1 MKPAPSA
8 QALHFK
14 GRQLWGAMMQIRWE
28 PMFRTLGLLAL
39 CLGLSVAGAAV
50 STEDPWSNAAH
61 DDAGTFHSKLK
72 DINVANVQSLGLA
85 WDYRLGTHR
94 GLEATPIVVDGVL
107 YTSGNFGR
115 VYALDAASGKERWQY
130 DPDIDGQAARY
141 ACCDAVNRGVA
152 FWKGRIYVASLDGY
166 LHAINAANG
175 KRIWKSDAIPARSP
189 KAPYTLTG
197 APVIAGDTVLI
208 GTGGGDFHGVR
219 GYVEAFDLQTGALRW
234 RFYTVPRDPK
244 LGAQDQAH
252 LVDAVKTWDP
262 RHRWETGGGGA
273 VWDGISY
280 DPQLKLIFI
289 GTGNASP
296 YDLTEDGRTGGDSL
310 YSDCILALNA
320 DTGKLVWHFQ
330 VVPGDKWDLDSTQKL
345 VLADI
350 DVDRQPRRVLMQASK
365 NGYFYV
371 LDRVTGEFISAKPFA
386 FANWTLGLDAKS
398 GRPALNPAAD
408 YSKSPKLIFPWEG
421 GAHSW
426 QAMSY
431 DAQSGLVFIPVIE
444 AGDIQIETAHLPVG
458 LTEGQFT
465 SPIMSIED
473 YDPQALASLYGPLP
487 SLASITRGL
496 PNASNRGVLRAW
508 DALHQRLAWEVATPR
523 YWNGGVL
530 STDGGLVIQ
539 GDLTGRINVYAAAS
553 GKLLKSV
560 NVGSSIMATP
570 MTYRVRGV
578 QYIAVMAGY
587 GGGELG
593 VPLPEQSAAYRYGN
607 EGRIIAL
614 KLDAPAPTL
623 PEKVS
628 LQPFPTPPADPGEPS
643 HIAQGEI
650 LYGRFCARC
659 HVLGR
664 GILPDLRRLT
674 PEKHQ
679 LFNDIVLK
687 GILQPLGMGRF
698 DDVLSTEEAR
708 AIHDYLIHEAW
719 KAQSGH
725 GNP

>member
-1 MKPAPSA
+1 MP
-8 QALHFK
+8 
-14 GRQLWGAMMQIRWE
+14 IRWKSLLFANL
-28 PMFRTLGLLAL
+28 MMLAL
-39 CLGLSVAGAAV
+39 CAGLSDAGAEPAP
-50 STEDPWSNAAH
+50 EDQWTRAGH
-61 DDAGTFHSKLK
+61 DEAGTYHSALK
-72 DINVANVQSLGLA
+72 DMNAGNIKTLGFA

-115 VYALDAASGKERWQY
+115 VYALDAASGAERWQY
-130 DPDIDGQAARY
+130 DPEIDGQAGRY

-152 FWKGRIYVASLDGY
+152 YWNGRIYVASLDGF
-166 LHAINAANG
+166 LHAIDAASG
-175 KRIWKSDAIPARSP
+175 KRVWKSDAIPARSP

-197 APVIAGDTVLI
+197 TPVIAGNSVLI

-219 GYVEAFDLQTGALRW
+219 GYVEAFDLESGALRW
-234 RFYTVPRDPK
+234 RFYTVPKDPK
-244 LGAQDQAH
+244 LGVQDQPH
-252 LVDAVKTWDP
+252 LVEAVKTWDP

-280 DPQLKLIFI
+280 DAALNFVYI

-296 YDLTEDGRTGGDSL
+296 YDLTEDGRSGGDGL
-310 YSDCILALNA
+310 YSDCILALHA
-320 DTGKLVWHFQ
+320 DTGQLAWHFQ

-350 DVDRQPRRVLMQASK
+350 DVDNKPRKVLMQASK
-365 NGYFYV
+365 NGYFYL

-398 GRPALNPAAD
+398 GRPLLNPAAD
-408 YSKSPKLIFPWEG
+408 YSMSPKLIFPWEG

-431 DAQSGLVFIPVIE
+431 DAHNGLVYIPVIE
-444 AGDIQIETAHLPVG
+444 AGDIQIETAHLKVG

-465 SPIMSIED
+465 SPIMSVED
-473 YDPQALASLYGPLP
+473 YDPKALAPLFGALP
-487 SLASITRGL
+487 SLKSLTRGL
-496 PNASNRGVLRAW
+496 PDASNRGVLRAW
-508 DALHQRLAWEVATPR
+508 DARHQRLAWEVATPR

-539 GDLTGRINVYAAAS
+539 GDLTGRINVYAAAT
-553 GKLLKSV
+553 GKLLTSV

-570 MTYRVRGV
+570 MTYRVHGV
-578 QYIAVMAGY
+578 QFIAVMAGY

-593 VPLPEQSAAYRYGN
+593 VPLPPQSAAYRYGN
-607 EGRIIAL
+607 EGRIIVL
-614 KLDAPAPTL
+614 KLGGTPPVL
-623 PEKVS
+623 PEEVS
-628 LQPFPTPPADPGEPS
+628 LQPFPKPPAEDGDPA
-643 HIAQGEI
+643 HISQGEI

-664 GILPDLRRLT
+664 GVLPDLRRLT
-674 PEKHQ
+674 PQKHQ
-679 LFNDIVLK
+679 LFNDIVLQ

-698 DDVLSTEEAR
+698 DDVLSADEAK
-708 AIHDYLIHEAW
+708 AIHAYVIHEAW
-719 KAQSGH
+719 KAQAEPGK
-725 GNP
+725 P

>member
-1 MKPAPSA
+1 M
-8 QALHFK
+8 
-14 GRQLWGAMMQIRWE
+14 IRWK
-28 PMFRTLGLLAL
+28 PWSFSSLAML
-39 CLGLSVAGAAV
+39 AICGAPPRAGAEAAPA
-50 STEDPWSNAAH
+50 DQWSNAAH
-61 DDAGTFHSKLK
+61 DDAGTFHSALK
-72 DINVANVQSLGLA
+72 DINAANVNSLGFA

-94 GLEATPIVVDGVL
+94 GLEATPIVVDGIL
-107 YTSGNFGR
+107 YSSGNFGR
-115 VYALDAASGKERWQY
+115 VYALDAASGKERWRY
-130 DPDIDGQAARY
+130 DPDIDGQAGRY

-152 FWKGRIYVASLDGY
+152 YAQGRIYVASLDGY
-166 LHAINAANG
+166 LHAIDAASG
-175 KRIWKSDAIPARSP
+175 KRLWKSDAIPARSP

-197 APVIAGDTVLI
+197 TPVIAGNSVLV

-219 GYVEAFDLQTGALRW
+219 GYVESFDLETGALRW
-234 RFYTVPRDPK
+234 RFYTVPRNPK
-244 LGAQDQAH
+244 LGAQDQPH
-252 LVDAVKTWDP
+252 LVDALKTWDP

-280 DPQLKLIFI
+280 DAQLKLIYI

-350 DVDRQPRRVLMQASK
+350 DVDNNPRHVLMQASK
-365 NGYFYV
+365 NGYFYL
-371 LDRVTGEFISAKPFA
+371 LDRATGEFISAKPFA
-386 FANWTLGLDAKS
+386 FANWTLGLDAKT
-398 GRPALNPAAD
+398 GRPVLNPAAD

-431 DAQSGLVFIPVIE
+431 DAHSGLVYIPVIE
-444 AGDIQIETAHLPVG
+444 AGDIQIETANLPVG

-473 YDPQALASLYGPLP
+473 YDPKALAPLYGPLP
-487 SLASITRGL
+487 SLESLTRGL
-496 PNASNRGVLRAW
+496 PDASNRGALRAW
-508 DALHQRLAWEVATPR
+508 DARHQRLAWEVATPR

-530 STDGGLVIQ
+530 STDGGLVVQ
-539 GDLTGRINVYAAAS
+539 GDLTGHINVYAAAT
-553 GKLLKSV
+553 GKLLKSL

-570 MTYRVRGV
+570 MTYRAKGV

-607 EGRIIAL
+607 EGRIVAL
-614 KLDAPAPTL
+614 KLGGSTPVLPA
-623 PEKVS
+623 EVS
-628 LQPFPTPPADPGEPS
+628 LQPFPKPPADEADP
-643 HIAQGEI
+643 AQISRGEI

-664 GILPDLRRLT
+664 GVLPDLRRLT
-674 PEKHQ
+674 PAKHQ

-698 DDVLSTEEAR
+698 DDVLSADNAN
-708 AIHDYLIHEAW
+708 AIHDYVIHEAW
-719 KAQSGH
+719 KAQPDPSK
-725 GNP
+725 P

>member
-1 MKPAPSA
+1 MSIGGKLLSFGGLMMMALYGGASLANSA
-8 QALHFK
+8 
-14 GRQLWGAMMQIRWE
+14 
-28 PMFRTLGLLAL
+28 
-39 CLGLSVAGAAV
+39 SAAADQWTH
-50 STEDPWSNAAH
+50 SAH
-61 DDAGTFHSKLK
+61 DDAGTFHSALR
-72 DINVANVQSLGLA
+72 DMNVGNAKSLGFA

-115 VYALDAASGKERWQY
+115 VYALDAASGQERWRY
-130 DPDIDGQAARY
+130 DPDVDGQAGRY

-152 FWKGRIYVASLDGY
+152 YWKGRIIVAALDGY
-166 LHAINAANG
+166 LHAIDTATG
-175 KRIWKSDAIPARSP
+175 KRIWKSDAIPSRGP
-189 KAPYTLTG
+189 KSPYTLTG
-197 APVIAGDTVLI
+197 IPVIAGDVVLI

-219 GYVEAFDLQTGALRW
+219 GYVEAFDLATGALRW
-234 RFYTVPRDPK
+234 RFYTVPKDPR
-244 LGAQDQAH
+244 LGPQDQPH
-252 LVDAVKTWDP
+252 LVEAIKTWDP
-262 RHRWETGGGGA
+262 RHRWETAGGGA

-280 DPQLKLIFI
+280 DAALKLVYI

-296 YDLTEDGRTGGDSL
+296 YDLTEDGRTGGDGL

-320 DTGKLVWHFQ
+320 DTGQLVWHFQ

-345 VLADI
+345 VLADLDI
-350 DVDRQPRRVLMQASK
+350 DNKPRKVLMQASK
-365 NGYFYV
+365 NGYFYL
-371 LDRVTGEFISAKPFA
+371 LDRVTGDFISAKPFA

-398 GRPALNPAAD
+398 GRPVLNPAAD

-431 DAQSGLVFIPVIE
+431 DAHSGLVFIPVIE
-444 AGDIQIETAHLPVG
+444 AGDIQIETAHLPAG

-465 SPIMSIED
+465 SPIMSVED
-473 YDPQALASLYGPLP
+473 YDPKALAALFGPLP
-487 SLASITRGL
+487 PLESLTRDL
-496 PNASNRGVLRAW
+496 PDASNRGVLRAW

-539 GDLTGRINVYAAAS
+539 GDLTGRINLYAAAS

-570 MTYRVRGV
+570 MTYRVQGV

-614 KLDAPAPTL
+614 KLGGPTPKLPA
-623 PEKVS
+623 EVS
-628 LQPFPTPPADPGEPS
+628 LPPFQRLLPT
-643 HIAQGEI
+643 
-650 LYGRFCARC
+650 
-659 HVLGR
+659 
-664 GILPDLRRLT
+664 
-674 PEKHQ
+674 
-679 LFNDIVLK
+679 
-687 GILQPLGMGRF
+687 
-698 DDVLSTEEAR
+698 R
-708 AIHDYLIHEAW
+708 AISPKSLKEKFYTDDSVPDAMCWDAESCRTFA
-719 KAQSGH
+719 A
-725 GNP
+725 